1 VRASFQAELN
11 RISDQLVAM
20 TNHVELAMSRATTA
34 LLDAD
39 FTLACWVIDS
49 DAQIDELKAG
59 VDESCFQLLARQQPV
74 ATDLRVIVTAL
85 SMAADLE
92 RMGDLSAHVA
102 KVAKMRYPESAV
114 PPELRPTILDMGEA
128 AQGIVAKTGSVIAGR
143 DVDAATTLE
152 SDDDIVDRLH
162 KELFLALLAESWP
175 HGIEPAIDLTLLGRY
190 YERFAD
196 HGVRVA
202 RQVVYIVTGVLPSR
216 PAPEEWSANSA

>member
-1 VRASFQAELN
+1 MRTAFHAELD
-11 RISDQLVAM
+11 RIDDQLVAM

-39 FTLACWVIDS
+39 YTLADWVIDA
-49 DAQIDELKAG
+49 DRDIDQIKAE
-59 VDESCFQLLARQQPV
+59 VDDGCFQLLARQQPV

-102 KVAKMRYPESAV
+102 KVAKMRFPESAV
-114 PPELRPTILDMGEA
+114 PPALRPTILEMAEA
-128 AQGIVAKTGSVIAGR
+128 AQAVVAKTGSVIAGR
-143 DVDAATTLE
+143 DVDRAKELE
-152 SDDDIVDRLH
+152 ADDDTVDQLH
-162 KELFLALLAESWP
+162 RDLFRALLQEGWP
-175 HGIEPAIDLTLLGRY
+175 YGVEVAIDLTLLGRY

-202 RQVVYIVTGVLPSR
+202 RQVVYIVTGDFPGR
-216 PAPEEWSANSA
+216 D